1 MKKSFKNLRN
11 NKMSQEVVPNKCYNC
26 NKIFATKYTLAIHQK
41 TSKSCINVNIEKK
54 TYDCEYC
61 EKTFSS
67 THTLK
72 YHLDICSEKKE
83 NESKNEIKILK
94 KQIENLDKENKTD
107 IKILKKQLEIKDKKI
122 ENKDKEI
129 ENKNRE
135 IISKDLIITK
145 LETQEKQLQ
154 KQLETQLETQE
165 KQLQDKN
172 KQLETQEKQYQK
184 QLEQLQET
192 IERLAKTAI
201 EKTTTT
207 TVNKNTHVNNVGDL
221 NLFFNEDFITEKI
234 NTKLTENDLYSG
246 YKSIAQFIKTN
257 IATNEQG
264 KLVYVCVDVSR
275 QHFCYFDD
283 KGNEVRDIKAQKMIG
298 IIKTP
303 MQKKIAAIYEEQ
315 CQKQKALE
323 EEKADEN
330 GREMK
335 LCKFTIDKLGEIKID
350 IYGITDHNKLAL
362 EMAKVLYI

>member
-1 MKKSFKNLRN
+1 
-11 NKMSQEVVPNKCYNC
+11 MSQEIVVNKCDRC
-26 NKIFATKYTLAIHQK
+26 NKIFATKYTLAVHQK
-41 TSKSCINVNIEKK
+41 TSKSCTGNTSTSTTSEKK
-54 TYDCEYC
+54 IYECEYC
-61 EKTFSS
+61 KKKISS
-67 THTLK
+67 TQNFKH
-72 YHLDICSEKKE
+72 HLDICP
-83 NESKNEIKILK
+83 IKIEKEKEMKEDEKTWQIETLK
-94 KQIENLDKENKTD
+94 KQIEK
-107 IKILKKQLEIKDKKI
+107 
-122 ENKDKEI
+122 KDKEYKQQL

-135 IISKDLIITK
+135 IYSKDIIITK
-145 LETQEKQLQ
+145 LETQEKQLQKQLETQEKQLQ

-172 KQLETQEKQYQK
+172 KQLEDKNK

-303 MQKKIAAIYEEQ
+303 IQKKIAAIYEEQ